1 MIAFRYFLILFCLL
15 IFAISGILNAQSSPP
30 TPLQKERGVA
40 DSTVLHPL
48 NEVEIK
54 ASRHSTFLSTAPL
67 QTLSTAQLE
76 QINALQVSDAI
87 KYFSGV
93 QVKDYGGIGG
103 LKTVSIRSLGANY
116 TAVAYDGVTV
126 SDYQTG
132 QIDLGRFSLDN
143 VAQIRLTTG
152 SDDDIFQPA
161 RNLALGGLIQI
172 VSQSFVPAKNKQDE
186 IKADL
191 KTGSWKMFNP
201 FISYSRA
208 LNQTFTWNISGEY
221 LSSKDDYPFRMDG
234 EKRRRNNSEV
244 ENWKWEGNLN
254 GKLKNKGQIGIKAYY
269 YDSNRNIPGSVIT
282 ENTYA
287 GESMNDRN
295 GFVQANYKQELNRRW
310 SWMMNAKYNAA
321 SMNYSNSLPKID
333 SRYYQQE
340 TYLNATWL
348 YRWSQRLSFS
358 WANDGSLGNFRA
370 VQPDKSTT
378 ASRTSWLI
386 AVLGKY
392 EISRFVLNISGISQ
406 WTGET
411 STANIALKNQWHFS
425 PSAGLSV
432 QPAEHLPLRLRASYR
447 NTYRLPT
454 FADIYYPNIPNTNL
468 KPENAHQYNTGAI
481 IVTSLGETLPYL
493 SFSADAYYNKVDN
506 KIVAIPLSSL
516 ALWSVQNYG
525 KVDIKGIDINAT
537 AHIRL
542 SSGFLAEISGNYTR
556 QEALNEK
563 KQMLRYT
570 PRHFATALATLKT
583 PWCDLNYNLIYRGNC
598 YYNETQQPE
607 YLVKQYVD
615 QDFSITKTILYKDYR
630 LHVSA
635 ECLNGT
641 NLQYE
646 VVHGYPMPGRS
657 FRLGIKFIY

>member
-1 MIAFRYFLILFCLL
+1 MIAFRYFFILFWLV
-15 IFAISGILNAQSSPP
+15 ISATGGILDAQTSPP
-30 TPLQKERGVA
+30 APLQKEMGVA

-48 NEVEIK
+48 NEVEVK
-54 ASRHSTFLSTAPL
+54 ASRTSAFLSTAPL
-67 QTLSTAQLE
+67 QTLSATQLE
-76 QINALQVSDAI
+76 QVNALQVSDAL

-93 QVKDYGGIGG
+93 QVKDYGGVGG

-116 TAVAYDGVTV
+116 TAVAYDGITV

-143 VAQIRLTTG
+143 VSQIRLTTG

-172 VSQSFVPAKNKQDE
+172 VPQSFTPTENKQDE
-186 IKADL
+186 IKVDL

-201 FISYSRA
+201 FVSYSRT
-208 LNQTFTWNISGEY
+208 LNKTFTWNISGEY
-221 LSSKDDYPFRMDG
+221 LGSQGNYPYQLKL

-244 ENWKWEGNLN
+244 ENWKWEGSMN
-254 GKLKNKGQIGIKAYY
+254 GKLKNNGQLGIRIYY
-269 YDSNRNIPGSVIT
+269 YDSDRNIPGSAIA

-287 GESMNDRN
+287 GENMKDRN
-295 GFVQANYKQELNRRW
+295 GFIQANYKQELNRRW
-310 SWMMNAKYNAA
+310 SWMMNAKYNAT
-321 SMNYSNSLPKID
+321 STKYSNSLPKID

-340 TYLNATWL
+340 TYLNTTWL
-348 YRWSQRLSFS
+348 YRCSQRLSFS
-358 WANDGSLGNFRA
+358 WANDGSVGNFRA
-370 VQPDKSTT
+370 VQKDGTTT
-378 ASRTSWLI
+378 ASRTSWLS

-392 EISRFVLNISGISQ
+392 ETSRFTLNISGISQ

-432 QPAEHLPLRLRASYR
+432 QPSERYPLRLRASYR

-454 FADIYYPNIPNTNL
+454 FADIYYPNIPNL
-468 KPENAHQYNTGAI
+468 KLQPENAHQFNMGAVV
-481 IVTSLGETLPYL
+481 VTSWGKTLPYL
-493 SFSADAYYNKVDN
+493 SFSADAYYNKVEN

-516 ALWSVQNYG
+516 ALWSVMNYG
-525 KVDIKGIDINAT
+525 KVDIKGIDLNVA

-542 SSGFLAEISGNYTR
+542 SSGFLAEINGNYTR

-583 PWCDLNYNLIYRGNC
+583 PWIDLNYNLIYRGNC
-598 YYNETQQPE
+598 YYNETPESE

-615 QDFSITKTILYKDYR
+615 QGFSITKTIVYKDYR
-630 LHVSA
+630 LHISA

-657 FRLGIKFIY
+657 FRLGVKFIY

>member
-1 MIAFRYFLILFCLL
+1 
-15 IFAISGILNAQSSPP
+15 
-30 TPLQKERGVA
+30 
-40 DSTVLHPL
+40 
-48 NEVEIK
+48 
-54 ASRHSTFLSTAPL
+54 
-67 QTLSTAQLE
+67 
-76 QINALQVSDAI
+76 
-87 KYFSGV
+87 
-93 QVKDYGGIGG
+93 VKDYGGVGG

-116 TAVAYDGVTV
+116 TAVAYDGITV

-161 RNLALGGLIQI
+161 RNPALGGLIQI
-172 VSQSFVPAKNKQDE
+172 IPQTFTPTENKQDE
-186 IKADL
+186 IKVDL

-201 FISYSRA
+201 FVSYSRT
-208 LNQTFTWNISGEY
+208 LNKTFTWNISGEY
-221 LSSKDDYPFRMDG
+221 LGSQGNYPYQLKA

-244 ENWKWEGNLN
+244 ENRKWEGSLN
-254 GKLKNKGQIGIKAYY
+254 GKLKNSGQLGIRIYY
-269 YDSNRNIPGSVIT
+269 YDSDRNIPGSAIA

-287 GESMNDRN
+287 GENMKDRN

-310 SWMMNAKYNAA
+310 SWMMNAKYNAT
-321 SMNYSNSLPKID
+321 STKYSNSLPKID

-340 TYLNATWL
+340 TYLNTTWL

-358 WANDGSLGNFRA
+358 WANDGSVGNFRA
-370 VQPDKSTT
+370 VQKDGTTT
-378 ASRTSWLI
+378 ASRTSWLS

-392 EISRFVLNISGISQ
+392 ETSRFTLNVSGISQ

-411 STANIALKNQWHFS
+411 STANITLKSQWHFS
-425 PSAGLSV
+425 PSAGLSL
-432 QPAEHLPLRLRASYR
+432 QPSERYPLRLRASYR

-454 FADIYYPNIPNTNL
+454 FADIYYPNIPNVKL
-468 KPENAHQYNTGAI
+468 QPENAHQYNTGAI

-493 SFSADAYYNKVDN
+493 SFSADAYYNKVEN

-542 SSGFLAEISGNYTR
+542 SSGFLAEISGNYTQ

-583 PWCDLNYNLIYRGNC
+583 PWIDLNYNLIYRGNC

-615 QDFSITKTILYKDYR
+615 QDFSITKTILYKNYR